1 MSMLLSIDGN
11 IGCGKSTLIDS
22 LQKLKE
28 TNIIDEHFDR
38 NIINKLVYFQETIN
52 IWNTIV
58 DDNKTLLEQ
67 YYENQKKY
75 GFCFQMM
82 VILARITELKK
93 IIKLNPDSIIVMER
107 SFYSDKYIFLDMLY
121 DKTIIDTYEYQ
132 IYNLWFESIVKD
144 LPTHYYLYL
153 TSTPERCIEK
163 IQLRNRTGEQNI
175 KLEYLDELH
184 NYHEKF
190 FNHSNDLIKNKWWK
204 TLYNYSDISNNTPSY
219 FQLLKNI
226 LFQINTIYI
235 QNKNI

>member
-1 MSMLLSIDGN
+1 MLLSIDGN

-38 NIINKLVYFQETIN
+38 KIINKLVYFQEPIN
-52 IWNTIV
+52 IWNTIT

-121 DKTIIDTYEYQ
+121 DKKIIDNYDYQ

-153 TSTPERCIEK
+153 TSTPDRCIEK

-184 NYHEKF
+184 HYHEKF
-190 FNHSNDLIKNKWWK
+190 FNHSNETIKNKWWK

>member
-1 MSMLLSIDGN
+1 MAMLLSIDGN
-11 IGCGKSTLIDS
+11 IGCGKSTLIDT

-28 TNIIDEHFDR
+28 TNIIDEHFDM
-38 NIINKLVYFQETIN
+38 NIINKLVYFQEPIN
-52 IWNTIV
+52 IWNTITT
-58 DDNKTLLEQ
+58 DNKTLLEK

-82 VILARITELKK
+82 VLLARITELKK

-121 DKTIIDTYEYQ
+121 DKKIIDTYNYQ

-163 IQLRNRTGEQNI
+163 IKMPLYMITIDADQVTFHYHLKHYYNGKRNISLTSTQIEPR
-175 KLEYLDELH
+175 
-184 NYHEKF
+184 
-190 FNHSNDLIKNKWWK
+190 LIARE
-204 TLYNYSDISNNTPSY
+204 SY
-219 FQLLKNI
+219 TRRFL
-226 LFQINTIYI
+226 
-235 QNKNI
+235 